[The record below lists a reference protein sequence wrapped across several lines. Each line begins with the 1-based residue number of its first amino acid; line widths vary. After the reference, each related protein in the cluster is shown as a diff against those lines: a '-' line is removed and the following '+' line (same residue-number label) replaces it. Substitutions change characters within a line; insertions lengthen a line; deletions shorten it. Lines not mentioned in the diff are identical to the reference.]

1 MFTEWFISI
10 ISPQYNRMGI
20 TGWRGICCVFLC
32 VCLLVLAAPGV
43 ATTQT
48 VAAEPWIAIE
58 DEDGE
63 VEADF
68 LRMEIELAESGDADW
83 QVVFQQT
90 LEDDDETDAFES
102 IEEEIDEN
110 PEAYLDP
117 FETRMTAMVIES
129 GETTDREMKLEN
141 LTATTER
148 EPRPQD
154 TLGNIIFTFEW
165 RGFAT
170 SDDDSLRAGDAI
182 AGLPLDENE
191 VLEMSWPEQYEL
203 ESDVVQPT
211 ASEDDKIVW
220 HGPLTFARDEPDIL
234 LTETPTE
241 PESPEQDA
249 DETDESD
256 EPDESGLGA
265 TTLLG
270 AGGVLLVAVGLAGA
284 ALLLRRQGTETQDSD
299 DSKAETDREELLS
312 PEERVLR
319 LLEENDGRIKQ
330 KRIGEQTGWSD
341 ARTSQVVGD
350 LREQGAVESFRIGRE
365 NVLTLPEVNI
375 DSSDESVR

>member
-1 MFTEWFISI
+1 
-10 ISPQYNRMGI
+10 MGI